1 MLRMWGNM
9 LDFIFYFVE
18 YMCAVS
24 FITIGVI
31 SGVWGFGEF
40 LFAIMILWA
49 TTMILFCMGN
59 NKKC

>member
-1 MLRMWGNM
+1 M

-24 FITIGVI
+24 FITIGVV
-31 SGVWGFGEF
+31 SGAWGFGEF

-49 TTMILFCMGN
+49 TTMILFCIGKRLN
-59 NKKC
+59 D